1 MTMSPEELVDAH
13 QDALAKLMNGMP
25 EGLSVYVF
33 TFGEDS
39 EGRTSL
45 AAIGNCEAKAIIP
58 AILDWIMRVRAG
70 EAGVEL

>member
-1 MTMSPEELVDAH
+1 MTPEELVDAH

-45 AAIGNCEAKAIIP
+45 AAIGNCDAKAIIP
-58 AILDWIMRVRAG
+58 ALLDWIRRVRDG
-70 EAGVEL
+70 DDGVEL